1 MATKTRLSEKYRP
14 QSLKE
19 VTGQDKAVQIIRR
32 FGAVSGRA
40 FYLTGASGTGKTTI
54 ARILAAQVADKLYTK
69 EIVGRQLTPSSLK
82 DFVDQWPY
90 KPLFGSGGYA
100 LIVNESHGLR
110 RDTIEILLDVLE
122 NLPERVVIIF
132 TTTCDGAD
140 LFEEQIDSTPFA
152 SRCVGIR
159 LTSRNL
165 CQAFAARIKE
175 IAAAEGL
182 DGKPISAYE
191 RLLKDCR
198 NNFRAALQKVENG
211 EMLA

>member
-1 MATKTRLSEKYRP
+1 
-14 QSLKE
+14 
-19 VTGQDKAVQIIRR
+19 
-32 FGAVSGRA
+32 
-40 FYLTGASGTGKTTI
+40 
-54 ARILAAQVADKLYTK
+54 
-69 EIVGRQLTPSSLK
+69 SLK

-90 KPLFGSGGYA
+90 KPLFGADRCSATPGTGGYA

-122 NLPERVVIIF
+122 NLSEHVVIIF
-132 TTTCDGAD
+132 TTTNDGAD
-140 LFEEQIDSTPFA
+140 LFEEHIDSTPFA
-152 SRCVGIR
+152 SRCIGIR

-165 CQAFAARIKE
+165 CQAFAAKIKE

-182 DGKPISAYE
+182 DGKPIGAYE